1 MTTFLIGLLFGF
13 IAAIACGYLIGKR
26 KQRKA
31 LPPYENGD
39 NDHLIP
45 NC

>member
-1 MTTFLIGLLFGF
+1 MYFIGFLFGF

-26 KQRKA
+26 KQRKV
-31 LPPYENGD
+31 LPPHDEED
-39 NDHLIP
+39 QRLIP